1 MPVLLTTNKKSY
13 FVQLCVEGKRYYLG
27 AYGSKFKA
35 EVIEREGLTAYEQ
48 GGQDALTEFQN
59 TLNYKRVGARKQM
72 VTRGNI
78 HLIQKQSKTE
88 IKPELKSVNTLPTT
102 NCQQF
107 AVIKYLQNRNYVT
120 ALQLATAM
128 RISEQDASY
137 YLSELVKNGYA
148 NREGKLFYIK
158 SN

>member
-1 MPVLLTTNKKSY
+1 MPVLLTTNKKGY

-27 AYGSKFKA
+27 AYGTRFKA
-35 EVIEREGLTAYEQ
+35 EVIEREGLIAYEQ
-48 GGQDALTEFQN
+48 GGKEALMQFQN
-59 TLNYKRVGARKQM
+59 TLNYKRVGARKQV
-72 VTRGNI
+72 VTRSNI
-78 HLIQKQSKTE
+78 HLIEKQAKTE
-88 IKPELKSVNTLPTT
+88 IKPELKSVSTLPIA

-120 ALQLATAM
+120 ALQLSTAIRM
-128 RISEQDASY
+128 SEQDASY

-148 NREGKLFYIK
+148 NREGNLFYIK

>member
-1 MPVLLTTNKKSY
+1 MPVLLTTNKKGY
-13 FVQLCVEGKRYYLG
+13 FVQLCVEGKMYYLG
-27 AYGSKFKA
+27 AYGTRFKA
-35 EVIEREGLTAYEQ
+35 EVIEREGLIAYEQ
-48 GGQDALTEFQN
+48 GGKEALMQFQN

-72 VTRGNI
+72 VTRSNI
-78 HLIQKQSKTE
+78 HLIEKQAKTE
-88 IKPELKSVNTLPTT
+88 IKPELKSVSTLPIA

-120 ALQLATAM
+120 ALQLSTAIRM
-128 RISEQDASY
+128 SEQDASY

-148 NREGKLFYIK
+148 NREGNLFYIK